1 MKLMD
6 NTQDVTKREPKRTRN
21 TWFCEGEGL
30 WEEDLVWVFVCV
42 DTTNDV
48 ATNKDTNVMAVDK
61 MNNKVNR
68 RLNARPASGDTG
80 GKVNADDPD
89 MLAPGDG
96 ECVSKLFKLCV
107 CVCVCVCVYEAP
119 AMMRLH
125 N

>member
-1 MKLMD
+1 
-6 NTQDVTKREPKRTRN
+6 VS
-21 TWFCEGEGL
+21 
-30 WEEDLVWVFVCV
+30 V

-80 GKVNADDPD
+80 GKVNPDDPD
-89 MLAPGDG
+89 MLAPAGDG

-107 CVCVCVCVYEAP
+107 GVCVCVCVCVCV
-119 AMMRLH
+119 
-125 N
+125 